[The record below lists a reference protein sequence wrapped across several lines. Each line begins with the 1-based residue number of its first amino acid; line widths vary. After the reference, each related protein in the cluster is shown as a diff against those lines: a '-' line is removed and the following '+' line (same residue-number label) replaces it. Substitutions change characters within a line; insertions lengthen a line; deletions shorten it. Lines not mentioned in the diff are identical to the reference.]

1 MKRASRSLPKALEVC
16 LRPLVRLC
24 IAFGVSY
31 WQLTES
37 LRHLYIS
44 VAENECKLPGQAQ
57 TDSRVSM
64 LTGIYRRDVKR
75 LRQTAFDS
83 SAMKPT
89 NTLASNVISCWLG
102 TPELITDTKEPRPI
116 PRLPSKGHCTSFEQI
131 VASITTDIRPKV
143 LLDDWL
149 RSGVITLDN
158 DDHVHLNVSAF
169 LPASDIE
176 QKITFFA
183 HSMHDHMAAAAW
195 NLQGLKPA
203 QLDRFIW
210 CNGLTPDDAALLETV
225 AEKAAMRAL
234 KTVNEKAL
242 ELKQLT
248 TDTPRELKSLRITF
262 GSFFYRE
269 ELPPE
274 DERSKGE

>member
-1 MKRASRSLPKALEVC
+1 
-16 LRPLVRLC
+16 
-24 IAFGVSY
+24 
-31 WQLTES
+31 LTEL

-75 LRQTAFDS
+75 LRQIPFDS
-83 SAMKPT
+83 LAMKPT
-89 NTLASNVISCWLG
+89 NTLASNVISSWLG
-102 TPELITDTKEPRPI
+102 TPELITGTKEPRPI
-116 PRLPSKGHCTSFEQI
+116 PRMPSEGHQTSFEQI

-149 RSGVITLDN
+149 RSGVITIDN
-158 DDHVHLNVSAF
+158 DDLVHLNVSAF
-169 LPASDIE
+169 LPASDID
-176 QKITFFA
+176 QKIKFFA

-195 NLQGLKPA
+195 NLQGTKPT

-210 CNGLTPDDAALLETV
+210 CNGLTTDDVAQLETV

-234 KTVNEKAL
+234 KTVNEKAV
-242 ELKQLT
+242 ELKQHNA
-248 TDTPRELKSLRITF
+248 DNPRELKPMRITF

-269 ELPPE
+269 EPTPGGKE
-274 DERSKGE
+274 AKGEMT

>member
-1 MKRASRSLPKALEVC
+1 M
-16 LRPLVRLC
+16 RLC
-24 IAFGVSY
+24 IAFGISY
-31 WQLTES
+31 WQLTEL

-75 LRQTAFDS
+75 LRQIPFDPLL
-83 SAMKPT
+83 MKPSH
-89 NTLASNVISCWLG
+89 TLASNVISLWLG
-102 TPELITDTKEPRPI
+102 TPELITATKEPRPI
-116 PRLPSKGHCTSFEQI
+116 PRLPSETHHTSFEQV

-149 RSGVITLDN
+149 RSGVVTIDN
-158 DDHVHLNVSAF
+158 DDMVHLNVAAF

-176 QKITFFA
+176 QKINFFS
-183 HSMHDHMAAAAW
+183 HSMHDHLAAAAW
-195 NLQGLKPA
+195 NLQGSRPA

-210 CNGLTPDDAALLETV
+210 CNGLTADDVACLEAF

-234 KTVNEKAL
+234 KTVNEKAV
-242 ELKQLT
+242 ELKQLNA
-248 TDTPRELKSLRITF
+248 DISQDAKSMRMTF

-269 ELPPE
+269 EQVPGTGK
-274 DERSKGE
+274 SKEA